1 MATPSHSPSVN
12 ENNEPVK
19 GSALVRLYKPANI
32 FPITFSLLHI
42 CPSLLCDTR
51 GAGILFNTKKARYYL
66 LSLSPFTTTNIST
79 NYFSVITNDTD
90 LPGTHQR
97 IFSSTSKSPNINF
110 LIGNFLTFVFNLNRQ
125 FPSHV
130 VTKYFSRL

>member
-110 LIGNFLTFVFNLNRQ
+110 LIGKDTQIIPFNASCYGDSNKLW
-125 FPSHV
+125 FIV
-130 VTKYFSRL
+130 